1 MKYKTIKGGWIAYSL
16 NGIIKAKNPDS
27 KNSFS
32 DEFNFTPIYYNDSKI
47 KFEEGIYSYDK
58 IKSYEDLLIFNSAR
72 ESKMT
77 KVISNI
83 PLEKVSGGSKMNI
96 EPEDLFKFYPFHQIK
111 QRVLSGL
118 VTFGNWVSVIIGI
131 IGCLQITKAIISTIF
146 GCSKTK
152 QITTNKRD
160 LLSLVFNPLAYVVDR
175 IKQEQDLKDKNPE
188 FVLEELKRL
197 NKTPNCPSAASSSN
211 VRYPDLN

>member
-1 MKYKTIKGGWIAYSL
+1 MNSKIHFLSPYDRLISPTSNTVPCSDRFGIKYKTLKGGWIAYSL

-83 PLEKVSGGSKMNI
+83 PLEKS
-96 EPEDLFKFYPFHQIK
+96 F
-111 QRVLSGL
+111 R
-118 VTFGNWVSVIIGI
+118 
-131 IGCLQITKAIISTIF
+131 
-146 GCSKTK
+146 
-152 QITTNKRD
+152 
-160 LLSLVFNPLAYVVDR
+160 R
-175 IKQEQDLKDKNPE
+175 IKDE
-188 FVLEELKRL
+188 
-197 NKTPNCPSAASSSN
+197 
-211 VRYPDLN
+211 Y